1 VPGSALLSRLAGWL
15 AILAMAGNLCVGT
28 AASRSATE
36 RPADAPSC
44 CCGEGCAC
52 GPACACSVAPAD
64 PAEHLPEAPAPN
76 ASGPKLVPLAMPARP
91 TASVLVLAPTADDD
105 APAAAMVRPLAS
117 GQRETRL
124 KTGICT
130 T

>member
-64 PAEHLPEAPAPN
+64 PAEHLPEAPAPK

-105 APAAAMVRPLAS
+105 APAVTVRPLAS